1 MLFCP
6 SFTQSERFL
15 QTDQLIIK
23 LQVVVVTN
31 FIRMLMRNVIVNVFK
46 SDAVIWWAAIFR
58 ILRPLARTTCVM
70 DTVVDAQT
78 SPEELTHL

>member
-15 QTDQLIIK
+15 QTDQLITR
-23 LQVVVVTN
+23 LPVVVMTN
-31 FIRMLMRNVIVNVFK
+31 FTRMLSGNVIVNVFK

-58 ILRPLARTTCVM
+58 NPLIDVRKIAASVKVPGLC
-70 DTVVDAQT
+70 DEAL
-78 SPEELTHL
+78 EES